1 MTFFTENITVQG
13 ITVPLR
19 CYIPDLGGVPK
30 YAGNRPAVII
40 FPGGGYSIT
49 YHGEAEPI
57 ALKYVADGICAFV
70 LDYSCAPVRFPI
82 PQLEAFKAIRYV
94 RENAERFGI
103 DPHNIATTGF
113 SAGGHLCS
121 CTGTLWNK
129 FQKYFEKEGMNDVDA
144 HVYRPDKMIL
154 CYPVIRS
161 YSKFAH
167 MGSFINLLGE
177 DRMSDSALLD
187 FLSTDKQIDDETPP
201 TFIWHTSE
209 DGGVPP
215 VNSYSFA
222 LALAERRIPCE
233 VHVYLHGDHGLCL
246 GSCVTGQFDYTTPH
260 EVSEWIDKA
269 IRFAYVKF

>member
-57 ALKYVADGICAFV
+57 ALKYVADGICAFI

-129 FQKYFEKEGMNDVDA
+129 FQEYFEKEGMNDVDA
-144 HVYRPDKMIL
+144 RVYRPDKMIL

-161 YSKFAH
+161 T
-167 MGSFINLLGE
+167 GTRINSE
-177 DRMSDSALLD
+177 TAR
-187 FLSTDKQIDDETPP
+187 STRV
-201 TFIWHTSE
+201 F
-209 DGGVPP
+209 
-215 VNSYSFA
+215 F
-222 LALAERRIPCE
+222 
-233 VHVYLHGDHGLCL
+233 
-246 GSCVTGQFDYTTPH
+246 
-260 EVSEWIDKA
+260 
-269 IRFAYVKF
+269 